1 MSGLR
6 FVVTGGG
13 TGGHIYPALAIAGGL
28 ARTAEAEILYM
39 GGKDST
45 EERLAAKAG
54 FDFIGVETCPLH
66 RKSLAIFKDLAA
78 NRRGS
83 KEAAEI
89 LRRCAPQVVFG
100 TGGYASWP
108 VMKAAVKLGIHTMI
122 HEQNAAPGLSN
133 RNLAKNAD
141 KICLTFAAA
150 GELFAARHRHKIEI
164 TGLPVR
170 PSIIEAQRDQ
180 ARECW
185 QIGPSEP
192 VLVVTGGSQG
202 AASINTAMSGAWKP
216 LLADGLFIIHI
227 TGEKKYEAM
236 KAAAKDQGLAQEP
249 RLHLMPY
256 LHEMEKGLAAAD
268 LVVGRSG
275 ASFLAEIL
283 CRGLPSIL
291 VPYPYAAAN
300 HQLLNAEAVEKAGG
314 ALLIEDKDLSAQS
327 LTQAVRNLFTDREK
341 MLKMSAAASGLGKP
355 QALQHII
362 DIALRLAK
370 R

>member
-1 MSGLR
+1 MNGLR

-28 ARTAEAEILYM
+28 AQTVGAEILYM
-39 GGKDST
+39 GGKNSL

-54 FDFIGVETCPLH
+54 FKFAGVETCPLH
-66 RKSLAIFKDLAA
+66 RKSPAIFKDLAA

-83 KEAAEI
+83 KEAVEI
-89 LRRCAPQVVFG
+89 LRRFDPQVVIG

-108 VMKAAVKLGIHTMI
+108 VIKAAVKLGLCTMI

-133 RNLAKNAD
+133 RNLAKGAD

-150 GELFAARHRHKIEI
+150 GELFPARHRHKIEI

-170 PSIIEAQRDQ
+170 PSIIEAQRAA
-180 ARECW
+180 ARRFW
-185 QIGPSEP
+185 QIGPSERI
-192 VLVVTGGSQG
+192 LLVTGGSQG
-202 AASINTAMSGAWKP
+202 AAAINAAMAEAWRP

-227 TGEKKYEAM
+227 TGENKYEDM
-236 KAAAKDQGLAQEP
+236 QKAAQEQGLGNEP
-249 RLHLMPY
+249 RLRLLPY

-268 LVVGRSG
+268 LVVGRAG

-283 CRGLPSIL
+283 YLGLPSIL

-300 HQLLNAEAVEKAGG
+300 HQLLNAEAVEKVGG
-314 ALLIEDKDLSAQS
+314 ALLIEDKDLSGQS
-327 LTQAVRNLFTDREK
+327 LTQAVRNLFADQEK

-355 QALQHII
+355 RALQHII